1 MTYHPLVFG
10 YDHGDHNR
18 TRHGPVPSHMLFP
31 CPTSPSHFGKGR
43 DHDDPE
49 MEASKGTSLCEANAN
64 ANDEKGDKQRQP
76 KTFFRR
82 LNDVTRREETK
93 GEECR

>member
-1 MTYHPLVFG
+1 
-10 YDHGDHNR
+10 
-18 TRHGPVPSHMLFP
+18 
-31 CPTSPSHFGKGR
+31 
-43 DHDDPE
+43 